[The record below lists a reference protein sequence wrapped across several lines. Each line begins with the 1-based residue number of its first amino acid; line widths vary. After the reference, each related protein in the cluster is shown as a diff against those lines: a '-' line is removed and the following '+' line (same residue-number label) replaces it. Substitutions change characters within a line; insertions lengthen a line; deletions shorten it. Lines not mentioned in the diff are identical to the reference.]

1 MLVVAAVV
9 LDIIVVVKL
18 VHQVELV
25 VEEKVETMTLVL
37 EQQEQ
42 QTQVVAV
49 EAVVDQ
55 IMVQIIEM
63 VLLAVVE

>member
-1 MLVVAAVV
+1 MVVQ
-9 LDIIVVVKL
+9 DIIVVVKL

-25 VEEKVETMTLVL
+25 VEEKVETMTLEL

-55 IMVQIIEM
+55 MTLLITEA
-63 VLLAVVE
+63 VLLEVVE